1 MDALTGVAIFAIFAL
16 TLWIVRRRFKA
27 SNPRRARLSRTV
39 LSQPAAKLSPPNI
52 PSDWKT
58 AGAWRYWE
66 APLDVVEAESLA
78 EERLAQI
85 AGVPRPRGHLI
96 AVAATLRREFSKGNG
111 TSSIRVEVEGSAVG
125 YISGELSRDMA
136 MALDEAGFSSC
147 TVAGVIR
154 GGAADNPTLHLYLW
168 LGRRA
173 SRGPMLMGGDLT
185 AYEAPWPPAEHEGR

>member
-1 MDALTGVAIFAIFAL
+1 MDTQTGVAILAMLAL
-16 TLWIVRRRFKA
+16 TFWIVRRRVKA
-27 SNPRRARLSRTV
+27 SNPGRARLRRAVSR
-39 LSQPAAKLSPPNI
+39 QPAAKLSPPNI

-85 AGVPRPRGHLI
+85 AGTPRPRGHLI
-96 AVAATLRREFSKGNG
+96 AVAATLRREFSNANG
-111 TSSIRVEVEGSAVG
+111 MSRIRVEVEGSAVG
-125 YISGELSRDMA
+125 YITGELSRDIA
-136 MALDEAGFSSC
+136 MALDEAGSSSC

-154 GGAADNPTLHLYLW
+154 GGAGDNPTLRLYLW
-168 LGRRA
+168 LDRRA

-185 AYEAPWPPAEHEGR
+185 AYEAPWPPAEHEGW